1 MNARESNLR
10 QRLAVIYGSNRTE
23 RLCDKVGAWTLS
35 RVADHGRFEAEL
47 IDPIAITWP
56 DRMGDGTHHSLNALR
71 RRIDHAEAFLVITPE
86 YNHGY
91 PAALKLLIDS
101 AHEEWRRKPVAFV
114 SYGGVSGGLR
124 AVEQLRLVFA
134 ELQVVGIREG
144 VSIVNAW
151 ERFDKRGRLSEPL
164 SENQALAH
172 ALDQLAW
179 WSAALTAARRAD
191 RVEAA
196 A

>member
-56 DRMGDGTHHSLNALR
+56 DRMGDGTHHSLSALR

-91 PAALKLLIDS
+91 PATLKLLIDS
-101 AHEEWRRKPVAFV
+101 A
-114 SYGGVSGGLR
+114 R
-124 AVEQLRLVFA
+124 AVQRRCFPSAISSMVLETKASRSLGERLVTM
-134 ELQVVGIREG
+134 
-144 VSIVNAW
+144 
-151 ERFDKRGRLSEPL
+151 PL
-164 SENQALAH
+164 STTTSLST
-172 ALDQLAW
+172 QLAPAFCTSVRMDW
-179 WSAALTAARRAD
+179 
-191 RVEAA
+191 
-196 A
+196 